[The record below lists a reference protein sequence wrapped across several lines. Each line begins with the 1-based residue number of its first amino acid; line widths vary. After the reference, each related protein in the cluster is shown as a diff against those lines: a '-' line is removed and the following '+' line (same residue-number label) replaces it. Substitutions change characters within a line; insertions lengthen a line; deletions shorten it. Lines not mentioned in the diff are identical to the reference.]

1 MYQGRKMSLL
11 MPYHGDRIW
20 LLRSWRTKRRGQPY
34 YSGYVKLSSGLLEK
48 SGMLQRNLHAL
59 EKSCL
64 SYVVVW
70 YAISV
75 VVTRSHL

>member
-1 MYQGRKMSLL
+1 
-11 MPYHGDRIW
+11 MPYHDDWTW
-20 LLRSWRTKRRGQPY
+20 LLRSWKTKRRGQPY
-34 YSGYVKLSSGLLEK
+34 YSEYIKLSSGLLDQ

-64 SYVVVW
+64 LYVMAW
-70 YAISV
+70 YAINV